1 MPETTGNGDDVGGAQ
16 KLLAVR
22 AQVPTFDAENFELYL
37 TNLEMWSFTSL
48 TPKNMK
54 GAMLFQ
60 SLPNN
65 HSSGIKQ
72 RISDQI
78 SVQEL
83 KEETSFNQII
93 EILKDAFAKEKEAEN
108 YAVFKDFLHIKRKD
122 DESMLAFVARFTG
135 SKVKAAKHNIKQ
147 AEV

>member
-1 MPETTGNGDDVGGAQ
+1 MGDNTGNGDDVGGAQ

-60 SLPNN
+60 SLPNK

-72 RISDQI
+72 RILDQI
-78 SVQEL
+78 SVQQETCL
-83 KEETSFNQII
+83 KGMMEGKAKYAQLYFLSQYF
-93 EILKDAFAKEKEAEN
+93 DASN
-108 YAVFKDFLHIKRKD
+108 RH
-122 DESMLAFVARFTG
+122 
-135 SKVKAAKHNIKQ
+135 
-147 AEV
+147 